1 MDVALGSERVKRRY
15 QPRAIRVRPEDLQ
28 TTSGIRRLSAKIADA
43 VSRGALTPLRA
54 QAMLASIR
62 VGGSATEMEIA
73 ERLERQLAEANRAP
87 IARVRILHDA
97 QPAVLD
103 AEVTEVLP

>member
-62 VGGSATEMEIA
+62 VGGSATEMELA
-73 ERLERQLAEANRAP
+73 ERLERQLEAANRTP
-87 IARVRILHDA
+87 VQRVQLRHEA
-97 QPAVLD
+97 QPVIEG
-103 AEVTEVLP
+103 EVCREL